1 MGAKKYDDV
10 SIYFDKSRN
19 RYSAKV
25 TLKKGEK
32 RKTVYGK
39 SEEEVLLKTRQ
50 LMYSTRDEEFM
61 QKKGIALIELIKMNF
76 ERKDEANKIGDAQY
90 HRTLHIINY
99 IEKSKIGKRNVLDIT
114 EDDYQKFF
122 NELSKVYRDSS
133 IDKFYTEIKQ
143 ALKYAKRKK
152 IIDDNLL
159 EDVIKPK
166 SKLGK
171 REIKTFTKE
180 QQKIL
185 SDYLFNLT
193 VDDYEYKNVLLIQL
207 YMGLRI
213 GEALALKKEDINL
226 KDRQIHIQR
235 TLTED
240 RDGNIIVGEMTK
252 TFCGNRVLPIP
263 NIIYEYVNE
272 QIEISKNNKDGML
285 FLNKGKLVRHSSI
298 NDQLKR
304 RLMNLDICE
313 KGFSTHSLRH
323 TYATRCIEGGMP
335 AIVLSKLLGH
345 SDIRITLNTYVKIFN
360 EYQTKVAKQVEDYY
374 KDLNLAKTE
383 DMPFEIANLQEE
395 IEEPRD
401 AKIIQ
406 FPKRAVNDYNR

>member
-1 MGAKKYDDV
+1 MSSKKYDDV

-19 RYSAKV
+19 KFSARV
-25 TLKKGEK
+25 TVEKGK
-32 RKTVYGK
+32 PRKMIRGDT
-39 SEEEVLLKTRQ
+39 EEEVLLKARQ
-50 LMYSTRDEEFM
+50 LMYSAKDETYM
-61 QKKGIALIELIKMNF
+61 QKKGIPLIDLIKLNF
-76 ERKDEANKIGDAQY
+76 EKKDSANQIGDAQY
-90 HRTLHIINY
+90 HRTLHVIKY
-99 IEKSKIGKRNVLDIT
+99 IENSKIGKKNVLEIT
-114 EDDYQKFF
+114 ENDYQNFF
-122 NELSKVYRDSS
+122 NELTKIYADSS
-133 IDKFYTEIKQ
+133 IDKYYTEIQQ
-143 ALKYAKRKK
+143 ALKYGKRKK

-180 QQKIL
+180 KQKIL

-240 RDGNIIVGEMTK
+240 RDGNIVIGEMTK

-263 NIIYEYVNE
+263 DIIFECVKE
-272 QIEISKNNKDGML
+272 QMEISENNKDNLL
-285 FLNKGKLVRHSSI
+285 FLNKGKLVRHTSI
-298 NDQLKR
+298 NDQFKR
-304 RLMNLDICE
+304 RLVNLDIFE

-345 SDIRITLNTYVKIFN
+345 SDIRITLNTYVKVFN

-374 KDLNLAKTE
+374 KDINLTRIE
-383 DMPFEIANLQEE
+383 DIPFKIANVQEE
-395 IEEPRD
+395 IEEQQG

-406 FPKRAVNDYNR
+406 FPKVVNDYNR